1 MNDSAPF
8 ESVRTP
14 PNYMR
19 FWSARH
25 TPTKFSCQS
34 SFHPP
39 TFSCVLSRY
48 YAVCLFSETC
58 QAPRRYRFVFL
69 VFRCCSGKIGLLKCD
84 TRSLLYGIRLLRKMK
99 TAGRVLVCRCCRR
112 VSAQC
117 ELERRHP
124 VPAPFVGPCST
135 NDGIILCRVMTY
147 PHNAKRPELS
157 LSPKGINVWRKLTGL
172 PSQTTFAI
180 SRSCSWRSLTLVFL
194 AEFPFKYTFYNFGCT
209 KS

>member
-1 MNDSAPF
+1 MCANTPRLRIVLCHLEPSQRSNELEDCFNSVKVMNDSAPF

-34 SFHPP
+34 SFHSP

-48 YAVCLFSETC
+48 YAVCLLSETC

-117 ELERRHP
+117 ELER
-124 VPAPFVGPCST
+124 
-135 NDGIILCRVMTY
+135 
-147 PHNAKRPELS
+147 
-157 LSPKGINVWRKLTGL
+157 
-172 PSQTTFAI
+172 
-180 SRSCSWRSLTLVFL
+180 
-194 AEFPFKYTFYNFGCT
+194 
-209 KS
+209 